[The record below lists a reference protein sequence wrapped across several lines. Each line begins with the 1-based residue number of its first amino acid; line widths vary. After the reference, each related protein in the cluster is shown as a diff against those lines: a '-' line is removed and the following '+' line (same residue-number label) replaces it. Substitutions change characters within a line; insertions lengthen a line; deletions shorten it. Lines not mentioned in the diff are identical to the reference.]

1 MRLSWL
7 KAVQINRLKP
17 FTNLN
22 CRTDRDEAEMQ
33 EQLSS
38 DNDNVVK
45 ILDVMRTRNDSERL
59 EKRYFVELESS
70 ETKWVGE
77 KDIKDFKLV
86 SDFVGK

>member
-1 MRLSWL
+1 M
-7 KAVQINRLKP
+7 
-17 FTNLN
+17 
-22 CRTDRDEAEMQ
+22 AELTEMK

-45 ILDVMRTRNDSERL
+45 ILDVMRTRNDSKRL
-59 EKRYFVELESS
+59 EKHYFVELESG